1 MITLVVSLLFAGIVS
16 VIVTDESELA
26 EIVQDAV
33 QAALKRVLPSAIAQ
47 ATEKPYLTKSE
58 LMRLTGWSARQV
70 EYKKS
75 KREIPFVRRGRLVLF
90 PTQDVFAYLEEGRV
104 PAKGETT

>member
-1 MITLVVSLLFAGIVS
+1 MITLIVSLLFAGIVS
-16 VIVTDESELA
+16 VIVTDELELA

-58 LMRLTGWSARQV
+58 LMQLTGWSARQV

-75 KREIPFVRRGRLVLF
+75 RREIPFVKRGRLVLF